1 MFKRSLLHLIAAMA
15 LAVALGGPAS
25 ILMPPSAEAA
35 GRATLAR
42 DIYLELKPPAGS
54 TASIERNIYLS
65 AGTYAWRAVLSRAN
79 GISGGGYR
87 EIYLAA
93 DTYRWVMTTRY
104 LGYRGGY
111 EEISTLSRSSGGTGA
126 SVSGSVV
133 IGSEETYIMNSTL
146 ERI

>member
-15 LAVALGGPAS
+15 LAVALGGPVS

-42 DIYLELKPPAGS
+42 DIYLELRPPAGS
-54 TASIERNIYLS
+54 TASIERDIYLS
-65 AGTYAWRAVLSRAN
+65 AGTYAWRAVLTRD
-79 GISGGGYR
+79 SGASAGGYR

-93 DTYRWVMTTRY
+93 GTYRWVMTIRY
-104 LGYRGGY
+104 TGFRGVY
-111 EEISTLSRSSGGTGA
+111 EEISTLSRYSGGTGA
-126 SVSGSVV
+126 SVSGTAE
-133 IGSEETYIMNSTL
+133 IGSEGTVTMSSTL

>member
-65 AGTYAWRAVLSRAN
+65 AGTYAWRAVLARD
-79 GISGGGYR
+79 SGAAAGGYR

-93 DTYRWVMTTRY
+93 DTYRWVMTIRY
-104 LGYRGGY
+104 TGFRGVY
-111 EEISTLSRSSGGTGA
+111 ETISTLSGSSGGTGA
-126 SVSGSVV
+126 SVSGTAE
-133 IGSEETYIMNSTL
+133 IGAAATVTMTSTL